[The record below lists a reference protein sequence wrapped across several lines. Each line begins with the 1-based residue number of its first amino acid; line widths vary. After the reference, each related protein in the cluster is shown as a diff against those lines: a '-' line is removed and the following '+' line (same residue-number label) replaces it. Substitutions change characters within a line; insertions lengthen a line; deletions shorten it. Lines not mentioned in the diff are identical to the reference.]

1 MMDRFMIPKERTDLY
16 TLPEEQPFNQLF
28 EEV

>member
-16 TLPEEQPFNQLF
+16 DVSKVTQDLF
-28 EEV
+28 VVEND